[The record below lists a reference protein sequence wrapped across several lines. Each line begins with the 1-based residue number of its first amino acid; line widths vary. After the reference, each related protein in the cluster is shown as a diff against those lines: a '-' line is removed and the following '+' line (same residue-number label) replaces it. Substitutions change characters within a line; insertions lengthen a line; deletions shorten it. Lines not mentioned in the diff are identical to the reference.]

1 MGVADGMYM
10 WNLIVHI
17 PDSFPKTYEMGNG
30 KTSIGRATTN
40 DIVVE
45 DAAASRNHAEF
56 RVDEAARTISI
67 VDLDSTNGTFVNHD
81 RISGECPLKVNDVIR
96 IGQIIFNLSLPGDE
110 NEVRQGAS
118 GTHLF
123 TRELLLESIDQHAVL
138 LYDVARKLN
147 FATSLAMIVDE
158 LTVLIRHSLGVQS
171 CEIVMKNMFDQFE
184 GIGGRA
190 AMAARAIKNRAA
202 EVSPTEMYVP
212 ILSGDDVLALMVLK
226 KERPGTRSF
235 TRNHLQ
241 IAIAISHQASLTIQ
255 RMNLLEKVRKEEQI
269 RQLFTRFV
277 SPSEV
282 KLLLKN
288 YVDTGEL
295 PPLHEEKVTVLFAD
309 IAESVGMAEKMG
321 VKKFASVLDRF
332 YNDSADIVFKHNGM
346 LKYLGDGIMAIFVDA
361 PEETAPEIRAI
372 SSGRELLGR
381 IKTTGHL
388 VLNQRII
395 MGVSI
400 NTGVAMVGY
409 IGTRERAE
417 FNAIGDV
424 VNVVFRMQ
432 EHARPNRI
440 VVGPATVAAI
450 VDKYPTRRIGAVS
463 LRGREGAVQVYEV
476 LP

>member
-1 MGVADGMYM
+1 
-10 WNLIVHI
+10 
-17 PDSFPKTYEMGNG
+17 MGNG

-56 RVDEAARTISI
+56 WVDEAAKTISI

-96 IGQIIFNLSLPGDE
+96 IGQVIFNLSLPGEE
-110 NEVRQGAS
+110 NEVKQGAS

-138 LYDVARKLN
+138 LYEVARKLN
-147 FATSLAMIVDE
+147 FATSLSMIVDE
-158 LTVLIRHSLGVQS
+158 LTVLIRHSMGVQS
-171 CEIVMKNMFDQFE
+171 CEIIMKDSFGKFQ
-184 GIGGRA
+184 GTGGSRLA
-190 AMAARAIKNRAA
+190 VRAIQNRSA

-212 ILSGDDVLALMVLK
+212 ILSGDDILALMVLK
-226 KERPGTRSF
+226 KERPGTRAF

-241 IAIAISHQASLTIQ
+241 IAIAISHQASLTLQ

-309 IAESVGMAEKMG
+309 IAESVGMAERMG
-321 VKKFASVLDRF
+321 VKKFASVLNRF

-346 LKYLGDGIMAIFVDA
+346 LKYLGDGIMAIYVEVPGEGA
-361 PEETAPEIRAI
+361 PEVRAI
-372 SSGRELLGR
+372 QSGRELLGR

-432 EHARPNRI
+432 EYARPNRI
-440 VVGPATVAAI
+440 VVGPDTVAAI
-450 VDKYPTRRIGAVS
+450 VDKYPTQRIGAMS
-463 LRGREGAVQVYEV
+463 LRGREGAVQIYEV

>member
-1 MGVADGMYM
+1 M

-17 PDSFPKTYEMGNG
+17 PDSYPKTYEMGNG

-45 DAAASRNHAEF
+45 DAAASRQHAEI
-56 RVDEAARTISI
+56 RVDDAGGNISI
-67 VDLDSTNGTFVNHD
+67 VDLDSTNGTFINHK
-81 RISGECPLKVNDVIR
+81 RISGECPLKANDVIR
-96 IGQIIFNLSLPGDE
+96 IGQVIFNLVPPGDE
-110 NEVRQGAS
+110 YEIKKGAS

-147 FATSLAMIVDE
+147 FATSLGMIVDE
-158 LTVLIRHSLGVQS
+158 LTVLIKHSMGVQS
-171 CEIVMKNMFDQFE
+171 CEIIMKEMFWKFDRS
-184 GIGGRA
+184 GGSTL
-190 AMAARAIKNRAA
+190 AARAIKNRSA
-202 EVSPTEMYVP
+202 EVSPIEMYVP
-212 ILSGDDVLALMVLK
+212 ILSGDDILALMVLK
-226 KERPGTRSF
+226 KERPGTRAF
-235 TRNHLQ
+235 TQNHLQ

-288 YVDTGEL
+288 YLETGEL

-309 IAESVGMAEKMG
+309 IAESVGMGEKMG
-321 VKKFASVLDRF
+321 VKKFASVLDQF
-332 YNDSADIVFKHNGM
+332 YNDSADIIFKYNGM
-346 LKYLGDGIMAIFVDA
+346 LKYLGDGVMAVFMDVPDEPA
-361 PEETAPEIRAI
+361 PEVRAI
-372 SSGRELLGR
+372 LSGRELLGR

-388 VLNQRII
+388 ILNQRII

-417 FNAIGDV
+417 FNALGDV

-432 EHARPNRI
+432 EYARPNRI

-450 VDKYPTRRIGAVS
+450 VHKYPTQRIGAVT
-463 LRGREGAVQVYEV
+463 LRGRENSVQVYEV

>member
-1 MGVADGMYM
+1 MGSGRWLRM

-17 PDSFPKTYEMGNG
+17 PDSYPKTYELGDG
-30 KTSIGRATTN
+30 KTSIGRAFSN

-45 DAAASRNHAEF
+45 DAAASRRHSEI
-56 RVDEAARTISI
+56 RVDEAAKKISI
-67 VDLDSTNGTFVNHD
+67 VDLDSSNGTFVNHE
-81 RISGECPLKVNDVIR
+81 RISGEWPLKANDVIR
-96 IGQIIFNLSLPGDE
+96 IGQVILNLILLSDE
-110 NEVRQGAS
+110 KEIKQGAS

-123 TRELLLESIDQHAVL
+123 TRELLLESLDQHAVL

-147 FATSLAMIVDE
+147 FATSLGMIVDE
-158 LTVLIRHSLGVQS
+158 LNILLKHSMGVQS
-171 CEIVMKNMFDQFE
+171 CKIIMKDMFGELD
-184 GIGGRA
+184 GSGGNA
-190 AMAARAIKNRAA
+190 LALRAIQNRSA

-212 ILSGDDVLALMVLK
+212 VLSGDDVVALMYLK
-226 KERPGTRSF
+226 KERPGTRAFS
-235 TRNHLQ
+235 RNELQ

-255 RMNLLEKVRKEEQI
+255 RMNLLEMVRKEEQI

-282 KLLLKN
+282 KLLLKS
-288 YVDTGEL
+288 YLETGEL
-295 PPLHEEKVTVLFAD
+295 PPLHEEKVTVMFAD
-309 IAESVGMAEKMG
+309 LAASIGMGEKMG
-321 VKKFASVLDRF
+321 VQNFASVLSQF
-332 YNDSADIVFKHNGM
+332 YNDSADIIFKYNGM
-346 LKYLGDGIMAIFVDA
+346 LKYLGDGVLAIFVDVPGE
-361 PEETAPEIRAI
+361 PEPEVRAI
-372 SSGRELLGR
+372 LSGRQLLGR

-417 FNAIGDV
+417 FNALGDV

-432 EHARPNRI
+432 EYARPNRI
-440 VVGPATVAAI
+440 VVGPGTVAAI
-450 VDKYPTRRIGAVS
+450 IDKYPTQRIGAVT
-463 LRGREGAVQVYEV
+463 LRGRENSVQVYEV

>member
-1 MGVADGMYM
+1 M
-10 WNLIVHI
+10 WNIIVHV
-17 PDSFPKTYEMGNG
+17 PDSYPQPYELKAG
-30 KTSIGRATTN
+30 KTSIGRAGTN

-45 DAAASRNHAEF
+45 DAAASRHHAEIW
-56 RVDEAARTISI
+56 VGEAGKISM
-67 VDLDSTNGTFVNHD
+67 VDLDSTNGTFVNHE
-81 RISGECPLKVNDVIR
+81 RISGECLLKANDAIR
-96 IGQIIFNLSLPGDE
+96 IGQVIINIIWPGDE
-110 NEVRQGAS
+110 NEIKQGAA

-123 TRELLLESIDQHAVL
+123 TRELLLESVDQHAVL

-147 FATSLAMIVDE
+147 FATNLKMIVDE
-158 LTVLIRHSLGVQS
+158 LNILIRHAMGVQA
-171 CEIVMKNMFDQFE
+171 CRIIMKDRFGELD
-184 GIGGRA
+184 GSPRSTLA
-190 AMAARAIKNRAA
+190 LRAIQNRSA
-202 EVSPTEMYVP
+202 EVSPTEMFVP
-212 ILSGDDVLALMVLK
+212 ILSEDDVLALMYLR
-226 KERPGTRSF
+226 KERPGTRAF

-255 RMNLLEKVRKEEQI
+255 RMNLLEKVRKEEQA

-282 KLLLKN
+282 KLLLKS
-288 YVDTGEL
+288 YLDTGEL

-332 YNDSADIVFKHNGM
+332 YNDSADIIFKHNGM

-361 PEETAPEIRAI
+361 PEETAPEVRAI
-372 SSGRELLGR
+372 LSGRELLGR

-395 MGVSI
+395 MGVAI

-424 VNVVFRMQ
+424 VNIVFRMQ
-432 EHARPNRI
+432 EYARPNRI
-440 VVGPATVAAI
+440 VVGPATVAAV
-450 VDKYPTRRIGAVS
+450 VDKYPTQRIGAVT
-463 LRGREGAVQVYEV
+463 LRGRENSVQVYEV
-476 LP
+476 LL

>member
-1 MGVADGMYM
+1 M
-10 WNLIVHI
+10 WNLIVHA
-17 PDSFPKTYEMGNG
+17 PDSDPEQRALKGGMI
-30 KTSIGRATTN
+30 SIGRLFTN

-45 DAAASRNHAEF
+45 DTAASRRHAEI
-56 RVDEAARTISI
+56 RVDEALKKISI
-67 VDLDSTNGTFVNHD
+67 VDLESTNGTFINHE
-81 RISGECPLKVNDVIR
+81 RITGECVLKANDVIR
-96 IGQIIFNLSLPGDE
+96 IGQVIFNLILLSDE
-110 NEVRQGAS
+110 KEIKQGAS
-118 GTHLF
+118 GTHRF
-123 TRELLLESIDQHAVL
+123 TRELLLESLDQHAIL

-147 FATSLAMIVDE
+147 FATSLGMIVDE
-158 LTVLIRHSLGVQS
+158 LNLLIKHSMGVQS
-171 CEIVMKNMFDQFE
+171 CTIIMKDLFGELD
-184 GIGGRA
+184 GSGGSGLA
-190 AMAARAIKNRAA
+190 VRAIQNRSA

-212 ILSGDDVLALMVLK
+212 ILSGDDVLALMYLK
-226 KERPGTRSF
+226 KERPGTRAF
-235 TRNHLQ
+235 TRNDLQ
-241 IAIAISHQASLTIQ
+241 IAIAISHQASLAIQ

-288 YVDTGEL
+288 YLKNGEL
-295 PPLHEEKVTVLFAD
+295 PPLHEARVTVMFAD
-309 IAESVGMAEKMG
+309 IADSILMGEKMG
-321 VKKFASVLDRF
+321 VQNFASVLNQF
-332 YNDSADIVFKHNGM
+332 YNDSADIIFKYKGI
-346 LKYLGDGIMAIFVDA
+346 LKYLGDGVMAIFLDVPGG
-361 PEETAPEIRAI
+361 PEPEVRAI
-372 SSGRELLGR
+372 LSGREVLGR

-417 FNAIGDV
+417 FNALGDV

-432 EHARPNRI
+432 EYARPNRI

-450 VDKYPTRRIGAVS
+450 VDKYPTQRIGTVT
-463 LRGREGAVQVYEV
+463 LRGRESSIQVYEV

>member
-1 MGVADGMYM
+1 M

-17 PDSFPKTYEMGNG
+17 PDSYPKTYELGDG
-30 KTSIGRATTN
+30 TTSIGRATTN

-45 DAAASRNHAEF
+45 DAAASRHHAEF
-56 RVDEAARTISI
+56 RVDEEAKAISI

-81 RISGECPLKVNDVIR
+81 RISGECPLKANDVIR
-96 IGQIIFNLSLPGDE
+96 IGQVIFNLSLPGDE
-110 NEVRQGAS
+110 NEVKQGAS

-138 LYDVARKLN
+138 LYEVARKLN
-147 FATSLAMIVDE
+147 FATSLRMIVDE
-158 LTVLIRHSLGVQS
+158 LTVLIRHSMGVQS
-171 CEIVMKNMFDQFE
+171 CEIVMKDAFEKFD
-184 GIGGRA
+184 GTGGSRLA
-190 AMAARAIKNRAA
+190 VRAIQKRSA
-202 EVSPTEMYVP
+202 EVSPAEMYVP
-212 ILSGDDVLALMVLK
+212 ILSGEDILALMVLK
-226 KERPGTRSF
+226 KERPGTRAF

-241 IAIAISHQASLTIQ
+241 IAIAISHQASLTLQ
-255 RMNLLEKVRKEEQI
+255 RMNLLEKVRKEEQM

-282 KLLLKN
+282 KHLLKH
-288 YVDTGEL
+288 YGDTGEL

-346 LKYLGDGIMAIFVDA
+346 LKYLGDGIMAIFVEVPDEPL
-361 PEETAPEIRAI
+361 PEVRAI
-372 SSGRELLGR
+372 LSGRELLGR

-395 MGVSI
+395 MGISI

-424 VNVVFRMQ
+424 VNIVFRMQ
-432 EHARPNRI
+432 EYARPNRI

-450 VDKYPTRRIGAVS
+450 VDKFPTQRIGAMT
-463 LRGREGAVQVYEV
+463 LRGRENSVQVYEV

>member
-1 MGVADGMYM
+1 M
-10 WNLIVHI
+10 
-17 PDSFPKTYEMGNG
+17 
-30 KTSIGRATTN
+30 
-40 DIVVE
+40 
-45 DAAASRNHAEF
+45 
-56 RVDEAARTISI
+56 
-67 VDLDSTNGTFVNHD
+67 
-81 RISGECPLKVNDVIR
+81 IR
-96 IGQIIFNLSLPGDE
+96 IGQVIFNLSLPGDE
-110 NEVRQGAS
+110 NEIKQGVS

-147 FATSLAMIVDE
+147 FATSLEMIVDA
-158 LTVLIRHSLGVQS
+158 LTVLIKHSMGVQS
-171 CEIVMKNMFDQFE
+171 CEIIMSDQF
-184 GIGGRA
+184 GKFDG
-190 AMAARAIKNRAA
+190 AARKTLAVRAIQNRSA

-212 ILSGDDVLALMVLK
+212 ILSSDDVLALMVLK
-226 KERPGTRSF
+226 KERPGTRAF

-241 IAIAISHQASLTIQ
+241 IAIAISHQASLTLQ

-282 KLLLKN
+282 KLLLRN
-288 YVDTGEL
+288 FLETGEL
-295 PPLHEEKVTVLFAD
+295 PPLHEEKVTVMFAD
-309 IAESVGMAEKMG
+309 IAESTGMGEKMG
-321 VKKFASVLDRF
+321 VQKFASVLNHF
-332 YNDSADIVFKHNGM
+332 YNDSADIIFKHGGM
-346 LKYLGDGIMAIFVDA
+346 LKYLGDGVMAIFVDVPDEAA
-361 PEETAPEIRAI
+361 PEVRAI

-388 VLNQRII
+388 VVDQRII
-395 MGVSI
+395 MGISI

-417 FNAIGDV
+417 FNALGDV

-432 EHARPNRI
+432 EYARPNRI

-450 VDKYPTRRIGAVS
+450 VDKYPTQRIGAVT
-463 LRGREGAVQVYEV
+463 LRGRERSVQVYEV